1 VKSDGTVNLRAA
13 RSEGSFFNRATLG
26 IFGKEAKT
34 VTDTDAQS
42 DTPET
47 EKRSI
52 TNRISFGLLDRPKTA
67 E

>member
-1 VKSDGTVNLRAA
+1 
-13 RSEGSFFNRATLG
+13 G

-42 DTPET
+42 DAPEN